1 MATIAREPGSDR
13 IQQLSVLAENR
24 TVELGAITRALAE
37 YHVRILAI
45 SILAAAEHAV
55 VRLVVNRS
63 AQAILALEGQGYRV
77 LRSDLLGVALPLAE
91 EPEIGIRKVV
101 TALVAAEV
109 RIEYVY
115 SLITPVDGHPVL
127 ALHVDDPAVA
137 ARALRTVGLS
147 LVDQAQLDWGE
158 TPDA

>member
-1 MATIAREPGSDR
+1 MATSTREPGNDR

-24 TVELGAITRALAE
+24 TVALGAIMRTLTE
-37 YHVRILAI
+37 GHVRILAI

-55 VRLVVNRS
+55 VRLVVNRP
-63 AQAILALEGQGYRV
+63 APAILALEGHGYQV

-91 EPEIGIRKVV
+91 EAEVGIRKVIA
-101 TALVAAEV
+101 ALVAAEV

-115 SLITPVDGHPVL
+115 ALITPVDGHPVI

-137 ARALRTVGLS
+137 TRALRTVGLTT
-147 LVDQAQLDWGE
+147 VDQAQLGWGE
-158 TPDA
+158 TPGD